1 MHFDRYGLPENFQIW
16 GKLVWQSDS
25 AVRINGNIFIKQV
38 GAGTRINAARGL
50 FTLVV
55 TKNLQEKPPSWKW
68 IIVKIAQY
76 LLPWL
81 RQAVWTTTWE
91 NIVCLNKM
99 QFPLQNQR
107 FARDN
112 MSNYTHGKYLRNI
125 QIWILPCAS
134 RGRLAS
140 EMSRNDLYIFFV
152 SSHLKLI
159 WQIICR
165 FNAISSLKLL
175 CCCWYTAVTKL
186 SGKNLLNVATLINHV
201 RGSTSQ
207 TMSETGPAQLQLSI
221 YRCLIRPS
229 PAPALGRPAHLDT
242 LRCQDQTWCSD
253 VSGPGQT
260 QYFKIHQLQRS
271 HDRHDHHQHPHSSS

>member
-1 MHFDRYGLPENFQIW
+1 MRLIHLDTIALKVSLSTLSPPMDSRTARSGFLDLNWYFDKMKNALWYRYCLPENFQIW

-159 WQIICR
+159 W
-165 FNAISSLKLL
+165 
-175 CCCWYTAVTKL
+175 
-186 SGKNLLNVATLINHV
+186 
-201 RGSTSQ
+201 
-207 TMSETGPAQLQLSI
+207 
-221 YRCLIRPS
+221 
-229 PAPALGRPAHLDT
+229 
-242 LRCQDQTWCSD
+242 
-253 VSGPGQT
+253 
-260 QYFKIHQLQRS
+260 
-271 HDRHDHHQHPHSSS
+271 

>member
-1 MHFDRYGLPENFQIW
+1 MRQFTWTQSLWRCRYQHFHLLWTAGPPDLASWIWIDFLIKLKMHCDRYCLPENFQIW

-134 RGRLAS
+134 RGRLA
-140 EMSRNDLYIFFV
+140 RKKVYLYDNEF
-152 SSHLKLI
+152 L
-159 WQIICR
+159 
-165 FNAISSLKLL
+165 
-175 CCCWYTAVTKL
+175 
-186 SGKNLLNVATLINHV
+186 
-201 RGSTSQ
+201 
-207 TMSETGPAQLQLSI
+207 
-221 YRCLIRPS
+221 
-229 PAPALGRPAHLDT
+229 
-242 LRCQDQTWCSD
+242 
-253 VSGPGQT
+253 
-260 QYFKIHQLQRS
+260 
-271 HDRHDHHQHPHSSS
+271 